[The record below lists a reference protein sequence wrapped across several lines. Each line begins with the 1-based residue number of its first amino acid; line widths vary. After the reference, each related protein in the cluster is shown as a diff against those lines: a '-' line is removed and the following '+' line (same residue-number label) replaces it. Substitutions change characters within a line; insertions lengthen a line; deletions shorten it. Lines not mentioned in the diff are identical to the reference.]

1 MLNSYGNI
9 HFFAIFYDFLCEYC
23 PFFATLNGEH
33 SILLIIHFLRAI
45 MSKTSSAKAS
55 FQRLV
60 DFFSKIPSV
69 QADNILAY
77 AYEQEHIWWF
87 KFKINIEHPLAW
99 QTVQELGHVL
109 NYLSVNERLPTQ
121 FMPVSPPPYMNG
133 DAKQFLAWVIE
144 CNHADFPPD
153 VVCDWLEGRLP
164 NPIDDETQW
173 GIGGDLS
180 MLDDLS
186 AQDIDQL
193 IPPLDTIKFK

>member
-1 MLNSYGNI
+1 M
-9 HFFAIFYDFLCEYC
+9 
-23 PFFATLNGEH
+23 TQQ
-33 SILLIIHFLRAI
+33 
-45 MSKTSSAKAS
+45 TSNPQAS

-69 QADNILAY
+69 QAENILAY
-77 AYEQEHIWWF
+77 AYENPPIWWF
-87 KFKINIEHPLAW
+87 KFKINIQHPLAW

-133 DAKQFLAWVIE
+133 GAEQFLAWVIE

-153 VVCDWLEGRLP
+153 VVCDWLEARLP
-164 NPIDDETQW
+164 NPVDDETQW
-173 GIGGDLS
+173 DTGGDLS
-180 MLDDLS
+180 LLDDLS